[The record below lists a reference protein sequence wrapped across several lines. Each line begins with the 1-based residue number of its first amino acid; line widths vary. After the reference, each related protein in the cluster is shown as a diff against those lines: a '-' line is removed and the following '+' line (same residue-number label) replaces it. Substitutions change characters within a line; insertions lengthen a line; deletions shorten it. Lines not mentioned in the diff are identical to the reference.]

1 MATIE
6 ADRLK
11 QIRVRSMD
19 TNRAEPGEL
28 SVGDFVEWEAG
39 GGTAKGK
46 VDRIE
51 TDGVINV
58 PDSEFEI
65 NGDADDPAALITVYR
80 EGDEGWEETDVQ
92 VGHRF
97 STLTKIENLR
107 SLTGKYQRAEMT
119 TFDEVED
126 RT

>member
-1 MATIE
+1 
-6 ADRLK
+6 
-11 QIRVRSMD
+11 
-19 TNRAEPGEL
+19 
-28 SVGDFVEWEAG
+28 
-39 GGTAKGK
+39 
-46 VDRIE
+46 
-51 TDGVINV
+51 VINV

-107 SLTGKYQRAEMT
+107 SLTGK
-119 TFDEVED
+119 
-126 RT
+126 